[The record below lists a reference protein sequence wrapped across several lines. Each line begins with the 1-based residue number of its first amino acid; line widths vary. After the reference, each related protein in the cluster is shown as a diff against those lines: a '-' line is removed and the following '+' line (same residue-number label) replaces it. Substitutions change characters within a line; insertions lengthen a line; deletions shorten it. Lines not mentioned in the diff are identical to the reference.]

1 MSELASKKYPPTHT
15 CRKERNVLC
24 VAAAAAL
31 FLRDTS
37 QFPQFLLRMARFRG
51 INKNEFFDN
60 QRAYGNFF
68 TLLDAGM
75 AFFFKHLSISG
86 KIVGFTREKNWK
98 FLLKPYVKP

>member
-60 QRAYGNFF
+60 QRTYGNFF

-75 AFFFKHLSISG
+75 AFFFIMQSYYLTNKG
-86 KIVGFTREKNWK
+86 REALNN
-98 FLLKPYVKP
+98 L